1 MGNID
6 SRNERFYNLCGLGK
20 AHLIEKML
28 ENDRAVNT
36 INVNWVAF
44 ETQSTPLL
52 IVSDRWINKYLRL
65 YARLIVCYLQASAN
79 GHDLVVDVLLRNN
92 AKIAI
97 KDAREATALHHA
109 AQRGYTEI
117 AKKLLHAGSDV
128 NARGLFKFRLYN

>member
-28 ENDRAVNT
+28 ESDRTLNT

-52 IVSDRWINKYLRL
+52 IVKYIYISENFNIYIFDFILGF
-65 YARLIVCYLQASAN
+65 S
-79 GHDLVVDVLLRNN
+79 
-92 AKIAI
+92 
-97 KDAREATALHHA
+97 EWT
-109 AQRGYTEI
+109 
-117 AKKLLHAGSDV
+117 
-128 NARGLFKFRLYN
+128 

>member
-28 ENDRAVNT
+28 ESDRALNT

-52 IVSDRWINKYLRL
+52 IVTRIEICDAIRNL
-65 YARLIVCYLQASAN
+65 LI
-79 GHDLVVDVLLRNN
+79 
-92 AKIAI
+92 
-97 KDAREATALHHA
+97 
-109 AQRGYTEI
+109 
-117 AKKLLHAGSDV
+117 
-128 NARGLFKFRLYN
+128 FF

>member
-52 IVSDRWINKYLRL
+52 IVTSFEPSTDICFSTCLSFRPPRMDTISSSRFY
-65 YARLIVCYLQASAN
+65 C
-79 GHDLVVDVLLRNN
+79 
-92 AKIAI
+92 
-97 KDAREATALHHA
+97 
-109 AQRGYTEI
+109 EI
-117 AKKLLHAGSDV
+117 TPK
-128 NARGLFKFRLYN
+128 

>member
-28 ENDRAVNT
+28 ENDRALNT

-52 IVSDRWINKYLRL
+52 IVRRIELCYYLDFFL
-65 YARLIVCYLQASAN
+65 SLCLGIGQW
-79 GHDLVVDVLLRNN
+79 
-92 AKIAI
+92 
-97 KDAREATALHHA
+97 T
-109 AQRGYTEI
+109 
-117 AKKLLHAGSDV
+117 
-128 NARGLFKFRLYN
+128 

>member
-28 ENDRAVNT
+28 ESDRALNT

-52 IVSDRWINKYLRL
+52 IVR
-65 YARLIVCYLQASAN
+65 
-79 GHDLVVDVLLRNN
+79 
-92 AKIAI
+92 
-97 KDAREATALHHA
+97 
-109 AQRGYTEI
+109 
-117 AKKLLHAGSDV
+117 KKLNLIIQCFSY
-128 NARGLFKFRLYN
+128 RLGIGQWT

>member
-28 ENDRAVNT
+28 ESDRTLNT

-52 IVSDRWINKYLRL
+52 IVKYIFQYVYIYICDFILGF
-65 YARLIVCYLQASAN
+65 S
-79 GHDLVVDVLLRNN
+79 
-92 AKIAI
+92 
-97 KDAREATALHHA
+97 EWT
-109 AQRGYTEI
+109 
-117 AKKLLHAGSDV
+117 
-128 NARGLFKFRLYN
+128 

>member
-28 ENDRAVNT
+28 ENDRTLNT

-52 IVSDRWINKYLRL
+52 IVRYLYEEKKINK
-65 YARLIVCYLQASAN
+65 
-79 GHDLVVDVLLRNN
+79 
-92 AKIAI
+92 
-97 KDAREATALHHA
+97 
-109 AQRGYTEI
+109 EI
-117 AKKLLHAGSDV
+117 FHSC
-128 NARGLFKFRLYN
+128 F